1 MVRIADV
8 SRQRRGPAPS
18 PGAPGR
24 PFRYLCPVRRIERLA
39 APEPDRVVSLVF
51 EDGPAAAPPRP
62 GSSGTRWRGNGPD
75 GRRKS
80 PSDAGITDIILD
92 ILAAYGASAT
102 FAVIGSTASNYPDEP
117 GPAGSGQSGGLAYD
131 HYPEYE
137 RDALGGVVSQ
147 GETVRRL
154 LADGHELCNHSY
166 RHIPFGPQP
175 GGQRRRV
182 HHLDAD
188 SALDD
193 LLALHNYV
201 RESFGVEMRLG
212 RPPHLVD
219 GPAFDLYR
227 TLGYNYVGMGCD
239 GGGRQASSGS
249 YDNDVERMVLGLQRT
264 LEKDARA
271 LSGWIISYKDGYDLS
286 GQSPVVTTLPRVM
299 QLFRNYGYRAVTV
312 SALLARAPFADL
324 GAGHPAFAAVTDL
337 LRRGFWVACRDN
349 EVRPDAPVERGD
361 LAVWS
366 LGTVEP
372 GHAGG
377 ETAVYA
383 DVPVGHPYRW
393 HVEEAARRGFWRG
406 LGGKGLSRP
415 ADPGARGS
423 RVFGLRD
430 TVGLDEFR
438 EVMGNAGVEVAKI
451 ETAGAEA
458 GTGIGGSL
466 TRARALT
473 MIHEA
478 LGGDAG

>member
-1 MVRIADV
+1 VA
-8 SRQRRGPAPS
+8 
-18 PGAPGR
+18 
-24 PFRYLCPVRRIERLA
+24 
-39 APEPDRVVSLVF
+39 LVF
-51 EDGPAAAPPRP
+51 EDGPAAAPPRLGP
-62 GSSGTRWRGNGPD
+62 SGARWRGNGPD

-80 PSDAGITDIILD
+80 PSDAGITDILLD

-102 FAVIGSTASNYPDEP
+102 FAVVGSTASNYPDEP

-131 HYPEYE
+131 HYPEYG

-147 GETVRRL
+147 GETVRRM
-154 LADGHELCNHSY
+154 LAGGHELCNHSY

-188 SALDD
+188 SSLDD
-193 LLALHNYV
+193 LAALHNHV

-227 TLGYNYVGMGCD
+227 ALGYNYVGMGCD

-249 YDNDVERMVLGLQRT
+249 YDNDVETMVLGLQRV

-286 GQSPVVTTLPRVM
+286 GQSPVVAALPRVT

-312 SALLARAPFADL
+312 SALLAGAPFADL
-324 GAGHPAFAAVTDL
+324 GADHPAFAAVTDL

-349 EVRPDAPVERGD
+349 EVRPNAPVERGN

-366 LGTVEP
+366 LGAVEP
-372 GHAGG
+372 GRADG
-377 ETAVYA
+377 EIAVYA

-406 LGGKGLSRP
+406 FGGKGLSRP
-415 ADPGARGS
+415 SDPGSRGS

-430 TVGLDEFR
+430 TVGPEEFR
-438 EVMGNAGVEVAKI
+438 EVMGRAGVEVAEI
-451 ETAGAEA
+451 EGVREVKP
-458 GTGIGGSL
+458 GGGL
-466 TRARALT
+466 TRARALVL
-473 MIHEA
+473 IHEA
-478 LGGDAG
+478 LGGGAG